1 MVPWLEPGTPFPD
14 TRTALTDPDGLLA
27 AGADLSPETLL
38 RAYSL
43 GIFPW
48 YDADYQPILWWSP
61 APRCV
66 IHPRRIHISRSLARH
81 LRRSDFTVTLDRAFE
96 SVMRLCA
103 APRADG
109 LGTWISEEM
118 INAYV
123 HLHRL
128 GYAHSLEVWQDGQI
142 AGGIYGI
149 KLGGVFFGE
158 SMVSPRPNGSKV
170 AFAALRALAPT
181 LGIELI
187 DAQVE
192 NPHLHSLG
200 AELID
205 RPAFEGLLKQLVP
218 DAPKAEQ
225 WPDTEWDR
233 SLPLDNTPQEPAC
246 RR

>member
-14 TRTALTDPDGLLA
+14 TRNALTDPDGLLA
-27 AGADLSPETLL
+27 AGADLGPETLL
-38 RAYSL
+38 RAYSS

-48 YDADYQPILWWSP
+48 YDAEYQPILWWSP

-66 IHPRRIHISRSLARH
+66 IFPDRIHISRSLSRH
-81 LRRSDFTVTLDRAFE
+81 LRRTDFSLTLDQAFE
-96 SVMRLCA
+96 PVMRLCA

-118 INAYV
+118 IAAYV
-123 HLHRL
+123 HLHAL
-128 GYAHSLEVWQDGQI
+128 GYAHSLEVWQDDQI

-158 SMVSPRPNGSKV
+158 SMVSPRRNGSKM
-170 AFAALRALAPT
+170 AFAALQALAPS
-181 LGIELI
+181 LGIQLI

-192 NPHLHSLG
+192 NPHLLSLG

-205 RPAFEGLLKQLVP
+205 RTLFEDLL
-218 DAPKAEQ
+218 AQ
-225 WPDTEWDR
+225 WIPDTPTPETWPQTHWDR
-233 SLPLDNTPQEPAC
+233 SLLFPDGA
-246 RR
+246 

>member
-1 MVPWLEPGTPFPD
+1 
-14 TRTALTDPDGLLA
+14 
-27 AGADLSPETLL
+27 
-38 RAYSL
+38 
-43 GIFPW
+43 
-48 YDADYQPILWWSP
+48 
-61 APRCV
+61 
-66 IHPRRIHISRSLARH
+66 
-81 LRRSDFTVTLDRAFE
+81 
-96 SVMRLCA
+96 MRLCA

>member
-14 TRTALTDPDGLLA
+14 TRTALRDPDGLLA

-66 IHPRRIHISRSLARH
+66 IRPQRIHVSRSLTRH
-81 LRRSDFTVTLDRAFE
+81 LRRTDFTVTLDRDFE
-96 SVMRLCA
+96 SVMCLCA

-109 LGTWISEEM
+109 MGTWISEEM
-118 INAYV
+118 ITAYV
-123 HLHRL
+123 DLHQL
-128 GYAHSLEVWQDGQI
+128 GFAHSLEIWQDGAI
-142 AGGIYGI
+142 AGGVYGI

-158 SMVSPRPNGSKV
+158 SMVSPRQNGSKM

-192 NPHLHSLG
+192 NPHLLTLG

-205 RPAFEGLLKQLVP
+205 RPAFEGLLHQLIP
-218 DAPKAEQ
+218 DTAKAER
-225 WPDTEWDR
+225 WPDTDWDR
-233 SLPLDNTPQEPAC
+233 SLILESAP
-246 RR
+246 